1 MTFYSLYF
9 AIYLIILKL
18 KEFKGLRAS
27 IAVILPL
34 FWSNSFSKSTRI
46 FEPLAVIIALKASKY
61 IAVSKAFEVVIIL
74 LSTCDKPAF
83 TAVFLKW

>member
-1 MTFYSLYF
+1 VTFYSLCL

-18 KEFKGLRAS
+18 KELEGLRAS

-34 FWSNSFSKSTRI
+34 LWSDSFSRSTRI
-46 FEPLAVIIALKASKY
+46 FELPVVIIALKASKY

-74 LSTCDKPAF
+74 LSTCNRLAF
-83 TAVFLKW
+83 TAVFLR